1 MSINFTIESDI
12 FTLASGL
19 AESLESEDLIQLISQ
34 VDEEKAETEFSLA
47 LLKAIA
53 ANMLF
58 CEASFSDVPDSLQ
71 CAIRLLAQWGDK
83 KEVALEEE
91 VCTLG
96 QTEDNVIPER
106 LMELVAELLNKT
118 REESGGLW

>member
-34 VDEEKAETEFSLA
+34 VDEEKAETEFSLT
-47 LLKAIA
+47 LMKAIA

-83 KEVALEEE
+83 KEVPEEG

-106 LMELVAELLNKT
+106 LMELVAELLNKA
-118 REESGGLW
+118 REEYGELW